1 MISRLNLSNLDMGLI
16 AIEGIVIFSLI
27 LLTISGLK
35 GMNKKR
41 IKEETLYLEP
51 LKNWVK
57 EGETICE
64 RLLQLTKGRGGVEA
78 GIFETKDVKKPVD
91 LKIKNESL
99 FYPSF
104 QRDLPYRGTEIQILR
119 MAEAGY
125 DIFEIAKNLGLS
137 PGEIRFTLDW
147 LKYRQSINR

>member
-1 MISRLNLSNLDMGLI
+1 MISKLNLFNLDVGLMV
-16 AIEGIVIFSLI
+16 IEGIVIFSLI
-27 LLTISGLK
+27 LLIIHGLK
-35 GMNKKR
+35 GMKR
-41 IKEETLYLEP
+41 RRFKEEMLHLES
-51 LKNWVK
+51 LTNWLK

-64 RLLQLTKGRGGVEA
+64 RLLQMTKGGGGMEA
-78 GIFETKDVKKPVD
+78 GIFETKNIKKPVD
-91 LKIKNESL
+91 LKIKKEPS

-104 QRDLPYRGTEIQILR
+104 QWDLPYGGTEIQILR

-147 LKYRQSINR
+147 LKYRQSINQ